1 MARLRSRPAVLASAL
16 CVMTIDI
23 NAGPIINDAVSRPYT
38 VVGPPAPI
46 GDAISRAFT
55 IVGPGPVTDAI
66 SRAFTIAGPEQTQD
80 AVSRPITV
88 TSCPWDYNGD
98 GNVGITD
105 FLALLEVW
113 GPTTGHPSDFDEDGQ
128 IGIVDFLALLANW
141 GPCP

>member
-1 MARLRSRPAVLASAL
+1 M
-16 CVMTIDI
+16 
-23 NAGPIINDAVSRPYT
+23 
-38 VVGPPAPI
+38 
-46 GDAISRAFT
+46 
-55 IVGPGPVTDAI
+55 TDAI
-66 SRAFTIAGPEQTQD
+66 SRAFTVAGPEQTQD

-105 FLALLEVW
+105 FLVLLEVW

-128 IGIVDFLALLANW
+128 IGIVDFLTLLANW